1 MTDHPDQRIRVGA
14 CLSLSGRY
22 ARFGSQAARALDVWH
37 SLDGHV
43 DLIIEDDQ
51 SDPRVL
57 RQTLHRVA
65 DASDVL
71 LSPYSTQLVR
81 AAASMA
87 SAEGW
92 LLWNH
97 GGSGDDVENSYA
109 AHVVSLLT
117 PASRYAEQFIRRV
130 LNREDIELWIVNGKG
145 SFGRQVAGGADQ
157 AARRAGI
164 CTRRLEHGGDWPS
177 SAPSEC
183 WALFTAGTFEQDVET
198 VHRAQHQSHPPTTI
212 CAVAAGVQEFASEVE
227 HPEGIYGVGQ
237 WFPGAL
243 ANGPQIGPSERTFLA
258 AYADT
263 TKTPID
269 YPGVQAV
276 AGAALATYCAR
287 RAGATAPQPLWAE
300 ATALDTETLFG
311 GFKIDSVTGAQV
323 KHEAVLVRWAHRRL
337 ALA

>member
-1 MTDHPDQRIRVGA
+1 MTGHPDHRIRVGA

-22 ARFGSQAARALDVWH
+22 ARFGSQAARALDVWRG
-37 SLDGHV
+37 LDGHV

-51 SDPRVL
+51 SDPRIL
-57 RQTLHRVA
+57 RRALPRVA
-65 DASDVL
+65 DTSDVL

-87 SAEGW
+87 STEGW

-109 AHVVSLLT
+109 GHVVSLLT
-117 PASRYAEQFIRRV
+117 PASRYAEQFIRRA
-130 LNREDIELWIVNGKG
+130 LNRADIELWIVNGKG

-157 AARRAGI
+157 AARRTGI

-177 SAPSEC
+177 STPPES

-198 VHRAQHQSHPPTTI
+198 VRRAQQQAHPPATI
-212 CAVAAGVQEFASEVE
+212 CAVAAGVQEFAKEVE
-227 HPEGIYGVGQ
+227 HPEGIYGVAQ
-237 WFPGAL
+237 WFPGAE
-243 ANGPQIGPSERTFLA
+243 ANSPRIGPSESTFLA
-258 AYADT
+258 AYASI

-300 ATALDTETLFG
+300 ATALDTETLLG
-311 GFKIDSVTGAQV
+311 DFKIDSVTGAQV
-323 KHEAVLVRWAHRRL
+323 KHEAVLVRWARGRL